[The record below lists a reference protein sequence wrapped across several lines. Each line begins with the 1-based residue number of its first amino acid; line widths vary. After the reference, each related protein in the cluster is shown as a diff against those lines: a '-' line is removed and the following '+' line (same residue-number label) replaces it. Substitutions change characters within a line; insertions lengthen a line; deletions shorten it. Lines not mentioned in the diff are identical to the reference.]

1 MCWRTWL
8 LSQPWFCVCNSWKF
22 FLIFTTSHFSLLGLP
37 CAFLAVSFPMFTWM
51 THTSSHFILMA
62 ALWGAILFPF
72 THGKTEAYRWS
83 GIVGSV
89 RTPFRVPRGLLVY
102 LCTVWLLNARVC
114 VCLSKGIPWSLE
126 WARVLGKY
134 AHPHPEAFN
143 QSLMEFNQLTCSL
156 GGRELRCIFYAG
168 SQRLLV
174 GLCSSGPQVS
184 GLKMYLLL
192 ASSTS
197 LSYFPY

>member
-1 MCWRTWL
+1 M
-8 LSQPWFCVCNSWKF
+8 
-22 FLIFTTSHFSLLGLP
+22 FTSSLFSLPGLP
-37 CAFLAVSFPMFTWM
+37 CAFLFVSFPVFTWM
-51 THTSSHFILMA
+51 THTSSHFILIA

-72 THGKTEAYRWS
+72 THGETEAHRWS
-83 GIVGSV
+83 GVVGSV
-89 RTPFRVPRGLLVY
+89 RTPSRVPPGLSVSLG
-102 LCTVWLLNARVC
+102 TGWLLNARVC
-114 VCLSKGIPWSLE
+114 VCLPKGSPWPLE

-143 QSLMEFNQLTCSL
+143 QWLMEFNQLTCSL
-156 GGRELRCIFYAG
+156 GGRELRCILYAG

-197 LSYFPY
+197 LSYFPYWCFLQSLPK